1 MFAAQEILHVQKNGL
16 QHLAI
21 AFSALVVLS
30 FSGCSTRTIP
40 KPAPTKFCGSGET
53 VGCQPLT
60 PGMKELAPPRGHGD
74 DSNQK
79 MMFYKPPEE
88 IWPEEFKPAP
98 QTCGSP
104 FTGKLIT
111 R

>member
-1 MFAAQEILHVQKNGL
+1 MKNL
-16 QHLAI
+16 LSLI
-21 AFSALVVLS
+21 VVLLA
-30 FSGCSTRTIP
+30 GCATQLPSMPR
-40 KPAPTKFCGSGET
+40 PAPTKFCGAGET

-74 DSNQK
+74 DSKQQ

-88 IWPEEFKPAP
+88 IWPDDFPPAP
-98 QTCGSP
+98 KVCGSP
-104 FTGKLIT
+104 FTGKLIS

>member
-1 MFAAQEILHVQKNGL
+1 MKHIFLLSVIL
-16 QHLAI
+16 I
-21 AFSALVVLS
+21 A
-30 FSGCSTRTIP
+30 GCATHP
-40 KPAPTKFCGSGET
+40 KPTPTKFCGQGET

-74 DSNQK
+74 DQHDK

-88 IWPEEFKPAP
+88 IWPEDFKPAP
-98 QTCGSP
+98 QVCGSP
-104 FTGKLIT
+104 FQGKLIT